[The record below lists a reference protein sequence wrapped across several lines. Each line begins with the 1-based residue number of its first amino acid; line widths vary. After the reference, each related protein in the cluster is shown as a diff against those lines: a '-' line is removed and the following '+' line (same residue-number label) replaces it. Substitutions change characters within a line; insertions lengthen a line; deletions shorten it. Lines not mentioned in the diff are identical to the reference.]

1 MHCGVKYTF
10 IKLAYCVRTRVMF
23 VEKLASSCKE
33 DVCPPTILHE
43 CSLGNSQNV
52 TEAAWHS
59 GIFFGA
65 KYRCATWENSPCWVQ
80 RLMFCKANA
89 SLA

>member
-52 TEAAWHS
+52 TEAVAWHS
-59 GIFFGA
+59 GIFSVPNTVVPHG
-65 KYRCATWENSPCWVQ
+65 KSLLVG
-80 RLMFCKANA
+80 CKD
-89 SLA
+89 